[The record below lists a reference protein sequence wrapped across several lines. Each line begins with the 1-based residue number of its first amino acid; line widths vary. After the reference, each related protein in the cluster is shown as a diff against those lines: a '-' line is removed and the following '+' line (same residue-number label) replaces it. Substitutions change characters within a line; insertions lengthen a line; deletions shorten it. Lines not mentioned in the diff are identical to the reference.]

1 MPDKAPKPPSRNE
14 DEYFVKLDAD
24 LIKDQRAKLDAA
36 RVILERRSHYMKC
49 PKCGATLIETD
60 FHHIKIDKCPE
71 CGGIWFDRGEIA
83 MLEHVDQSN
92 VRAFIRSLF
101 GLKW

>member
-1 MPDKAPKPPSRNE
+1 MPDNSPSRNE

-24 LIKDQRAKLDAA
+24 LIKDQRAKLNTD
-36 RVILERRSHYMKC
+36 RERLERRSHYMKC

-71 CGGIWFDRGEIA
+71 CGGLWFDRGEID
-83 MLEHVDQSN
+83 MLEHIDQSKLRGF
-92 VRAFIRSLF
+92 VRSLF

>member
-1 MPDKAPKPPSRNE
+1 MPDSTPSRNE

-24 LIKDQRAKLDAA
+24 LIKEQRAKLDA
-36 RVILERRSHYMKC
+36 ERLRTERASHFMKC

-60 FHHIKIDKCPE
+60 FHHIKIDRCPD
-71 CGGIWFDRGEIA
+71 CHGVWFDRGEIE

-92 VRAFIRSLF
+92 VRAFVRSLF

>member
-1 MPDKAPKPPSRNE
+1 MPDNSPSRNE

-24 LIKDQRAKLDAA
+24 LIKEQRAKLDVD
-36 RVILERRSHYMKC
+36 RQRLERRSHYMKC
-49 PKCGATLIETD
+49 PKCGGTLVETD

-71 CGGIWFDRGEIA
+71 CGGVWFDRGEID
-83 MLEHVDQSN
+83 MLEHVDQSK
-92 VRAFIRSLF
+92 VRAFVRSLF